1 MDFLQYFQ
9 NKFLVKEGK
18 FFGNCLKATLDNMS
32 GFCKHT
38 IFTRPSCDKWEW
50 IFNFFKDNLQGNEII
65 YDFDFFFQE
74 DLLVNEYTCI
84 FSRTSTCK

>member
-9 NKFLVKEGK
+9 NKFLVKEGT
-18 FFGNCLKATLDNMS
+18 FFGNYLKATLDNMS

-50 IFNFFKDNLQGNEII
+50 IFNFFKDNLQAMKSFMILI
-65 YDFDFFFQE
+65 FFQE
-74 DLLVNEYTCI
+74 DLLVNDYTCI